1 MDGLTRTKG
10 HLKHLL
16 PDWIRAGDGAY
27 LVGGCVRDLLIGR
40 EPTDYDLTV
49 LGSAPAHAQLLASQV
64 GGRIIE
70 IGKPAFRVWRLV
82 TGKGIIDVAPASGG
96 SLDSDLRRRDFT
108 INALAIDTATGRV
121 VDVTGGR
128 SDLATGTIRMVSADA
143 FGNDPLRLLRAY
155 RLASQ
160 LDFTIDPQT
169 RAAISCHAGLITQT
183 AGERIR
189 EELFKLLVS
198 AAAQPHLAEM
208 QKAGLL
214 QAIFPGLG
222 TAAGESALQSL
233 QKLEI
238 ILDGFAGFPPDLA
251 VRLSEEFQEHRHA
264 CLKFAVLLR
273 PMRRSHQVDVLRRLR
288 ISKRDMARIDFLL
301 RSPLIPYDW
310 GPTAHVSAGSELR
323 FFRAAGALSPDL
335 LLLASAVG
343 SPKTDFLEHRSA
355 DPHASVFKMLRSYF
369 FQYRPRTL
377 TPPPVTGH
385 DLIREF
391 GLQPSARFKRILDL
405 LDEERLSRESLSRA
419 EALDFIRT
427 CLGRIP

>member
-40 EPTDYDLTV
+40 KPTDYDLIV
-49 LGSAPAHAQLLASQV
+49 LGDAPAHAQRLASKV

-70 IGKPAFRVWRLV
+70 IGKPAFRVWRVV
-82 TGKGIIDVAPASGG
+82 TGKRIIDVAPATGG
-96 SLDSDLRRRDFT
+96 SLDRDLRRRDFT

-121 VDVTGGR
+121 IDVTGGR

-143 FGNDPLRLLRAY
+143 FGDDPLRLLRAY
-155 RLASQ
+155 RLASR

-169 RAAISCHAGLITQT
+169 RTAISCHAGLIMQS

-189 EELFKLLVS
+189 DELFKLLVS
-198 AAAQPHLAEM
+198 AAAWPYLAEM

-214 QAIFPGLG
+214 QAIFPGIG

-238 ILDGFAGFPPDLA
+238 ILDGFAGFPADLA
-251 VRLSEEFQEHRHA
+251 ARLSEEFQEHRRA

-273 PMRRSHQVDVLRRLR
+273 PMRRPHQVDVLRRLR
-288 ISKRDMARIDFLL
+288 LSKRDTARIDFLV
-301 RSPLIPYDW
+301 RSPLVPHDS
-310 GPTAHVSAGSELR
+310 GPTAHVFAGSELR
-323 FFRAAGALSPDL
+323 FFRAAAALSPDL
-335 LLLASAVG
+335 LLLASAVS
-343 SPKTDFLEHRSA
+343 SPKTDFIENRSA
-355 DPHASVFKMLRSYF
+355 DPNAPVIRMLQSYF

-377 TPPPVTGH
+377 SPSPVTGH

-391 GLQPSARFKRILDL
+391 GLQPSARFKEILDL
-405 LDEERLSRESLSRA
+405 LDEERLSRESFSRA
-419 EALDFIRT
+419 EALDFIRAYM
-427 CLGRIP
+427 GDMP